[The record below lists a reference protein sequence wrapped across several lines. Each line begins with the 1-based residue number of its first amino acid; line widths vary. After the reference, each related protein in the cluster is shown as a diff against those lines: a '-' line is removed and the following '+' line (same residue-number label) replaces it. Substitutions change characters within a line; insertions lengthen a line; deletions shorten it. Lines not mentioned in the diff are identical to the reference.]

1 MLLGFSL
8 LFDILHVFSSVAALL
23 IGVLALLCEEE
34 MRPNIL
40 SGESS
45 GGKHFKLVLEVTP
58 PNVHVVPKVLGL
70 HLSWFTLQGFG
81 FTGTREACR
90 VVSVKNR
97 FLRFSSLL

>member
-1 MLLGFSL
+1 MLLILPF
-8 LFDILHVFSSVAALL
+8 LFDIFHVLSSVAAFL

-34 MRPNIL
+34 MQPNII

-70 HLSWFTLQGFG
+70 HLSTFTLQADQ
-81 FTGTREACR
+81 RRYVPYQEA
-90 VVSVKNR
+90 
-97 FLRFSSLL
+97 SSA

>member
-1 MLLGFSL
+1 MLLGFPL

-34 MRPNIL
+34 MPPNIL

-70 HLSWFTLQGFG
+70 HLSSFTLQGFG
-81 FTGTREACR
+81 THRDKRDIPSG
-90 VVSVKNR
+90 
-97 FLRFSSLL
+97 